1 MNRAFDTPEHW
12 RERARQMRALAED
25 IRDLIAKA
33 DMLEVADQ
41 YERLAVRA
49 ELRLRDQKPAA

>member
-1 MNRAFDTPEHW
+1 
-12 RERARQMRALAED
+12 MRALAED